1 MITILDINY
10 STGHTVFAI
19 SSAADIADLPTMTAP
34 GQCGNESFEPVKAG
48 SSAITTSGDTKLYML
63 DGATNEWK
71 ER

>member
-1 MITILDINY
+1 MITVIDINY

-19 SSAADIADLPTMTAP
+19 SSASDISGLPTMTAA
-34 GQCGNESFEPVKAG
+34 GQSGSEHFEPVKAG